1 MPTNPVQKH
10 RQSAFERQN
19 GKCCY
24 CGFQMWRD
32 SAEHFAQQH
41 QISLSQARHFQCT
54 AEHLIARQDGGK
66 DGKGNIAAACK
77 RCNQL
82 RHQRKS
88 APTPSRYQEHVQR
101 RLNKGGWHALP
112 PKARLLRSEV
122 PSLQV

>member
-1 MPTNPVQKH
+1 MALNPVQKH

-41 QISLSQARHFQCT
+41 GISLTQARHFQCT
-54 AEHLIARQDGGK
+54 AEHLVARQDGGK

-88 APTPSRYQEHVQR
+88 APSPSRYQEHVQR

-112 PKARLLRSEV
+112 AKARLLRSEV